1 MMIQFKSILLA
12 MILILIAAI
21 ASEGISQAGTGRI
34 VEKIEEPTLDAL
46 IRNPDN
52 RIVVTFMAAWC
63 WPCVDEL
70 PALNKLYKKYNDQGL
85 KLIGISID
93 LEGPQAIQPII
104 NEHKIEFPVF
114 WYGDKAITKFK
125 LNAIPMLFFV
135 RKGEIVEK
143 VPGKRTE
150 RFLNK
155 KFKEFLK

>member
-1 MMIQFKSILLA
+1 MIQIKRIFFAIILT
-12 MILILIAAI
+12 LIAAI
-21 ASEGISQAGTGRI
+21 AFEGISQAEPGLI
-34 VEKIEEPTLDAL
+34 VEKIEEPALDTM
-46 IRNPDN
+46 IRKPNGRLVIN
-52 RIVVTFMAAWC
+52 FMAAWC

-85 KLIGISID
+85 TLIGISID

-104 NEHKIEFPVF
+104 NEHKIQFPVY
-114 WYGDKAITKFK
+114 WYGDKAVTKFK

-143 VPGKRTE
+143 VQGKRTE
-150 RFLNK
+150 SFLNK

>member
-1 MMIQFKSILLA
+1 MIRFKSILLA
-12 MILILIAAI
+12 IILVLIAAI
-21 ASEGISQAGTGRI
+21 EFEGVSQAEPGLI
-34 VEKIEEPTLDAL
+34 VEKIEEPALDAL

-85 KLIGISID
+85 TLIGISID

-104 NEHKIEFPVF
+104 NDHKIQFPVY
-114 WYGDKAITKFK
+114 WYGDRAITKFK
-125 LNAIPMLFFV
+125 LDAIPMLFFI
-135 RKGEIVEK
+135 RHGKIVEK
-143 VPGKRTE
+143 AAGRHSERT
-150 RFLNK
+150 LNK